1 MIGVKAKARFDAGKV
16 VKRVKKAN
24 IESLGHA
31 GAVVRLTAR
40 RSIRKRK
47 GPSAPGTPPHTRH
60 GQLRRAVVYA
70 VEKREERVVIG
81 PEYATVGPVGMPHE
95 FGGRFRG
102 RRYRPRP
109 FMGPALMKVKD
120 RLPRK
125 WAMSVR

>member
-1 MIGVKAKARFDAGKV
+1 MIGARVRTRFDTGKV
-16 VKRVKKAN
+16 VRKVKQAN
-24 IESLGHA
+24 VESLGHA
-31 GAVVRLTAR
+31 GAVIRLTAR

-47 GPSAPGTPPHTRH
+47 GPSAPGTPPHTRQ

-81 PEYATVGPVGMPHE
+81 PEHAVVGPAGMPHE

-102 RRYRPRP
+102 QKFKRRA

-125 WAMSVR
+125 WAASIR

>member
-1 MIGVKAKARFDAGKV
+1 MIGVKAKTRFDAGKV
-16 VKRVKKAN
+16 QRRVKKAS

-31 GAVVRLTAR
+31 GAVIRLTAR

-47 GPSAPGTPPHTRH
+47 GPSAPGTPPHTRQ
-60 GQLRRAVVYA
+60 GQLRRAIRFA

-81 PEYATVGPVGMPHE
+81 PEYAVVGSAGMPHE

-102 RRYRPRP
+102 QRYAKRP

-125 WAMSVR
+125 WAASVR